1 MQTTFYHRTLNVL
14 TSVFVGMALLLY
26 SAWASSETTTPH
38 DSTMVLRGGE
48 EGTVFRSLTVEGED
62 RIRIEFNRPALE
74 LDLDPLQAPG
84 LEQEG
89 TQEVLDRNLIHLI
102 SPLLE
107 QSAYQRSP
115 YLPRPWLDRF
125 GSGEIVHFRPALED
139 VDRWQ
144 LTIANS
150 QGHTVAS
157 FQGDGNPPKKIGW
170 NGLSLD
176 GVPMPPGLTYSY
188 VLEAFDRAG
197 NKRNFVGEGFDLP
210 PYRQKTP
217 DGFIMLFSG
226 RELSTLVFPDQ
237 RDLQTP
243 PSPILLEC
251 ASWMNQ
257 VSRPDH
263 LIRVR
268 VTARTFDQANA
279 LGQEVAE
286 KLKPLLLGDP
296 LRIQYLTEVQS
307 DAPSHGTLAIE
318 VSH

>member
-1 MQTTFYHRTLNVL
+1 MQTKFFSKKL
-14 TSVFVGMALLLY
+14 TVFMIVFAGMALLLAY
-26 SAWASSETTTPH
+26 AWASEEKTPL

-62 RIRIEFNRPALE
+62 RIRIEFNRPTLE
-74 LDLDPLQAPG
+74 LDLDPHQAPG
-84 LEQEG
+84 LEWES
-89 TQEVLDRNLIHLI
+89 TQEVLNRDLLDLI
-102 SPLLE
+102 SPLLN

-125 GSGEIVHFRPALED
+125 ASGEIVHFHPALEG
-139 VDRWQ
+139 VEHWQ

-150 QGHTVAS
+150 QGQTVAS

-170 NGLSLD
+170 DGLSLD

-210 PYRQKTP
+210 PYRQKMP

-226 RELSTLVFPDQ
+226 CELSTSALPNQ
-237 RDLQTP
+237 RGIKAP

-251 ASWMNQ
+251 ASWINQ

-263 LIRVR
+263 LIHVG
-268 VTARTFDQANA
+268 VMARTFDQAKA
-279 LGQEVAE
+279 LAQDVVH

-296 LRIQYLTEVQS
+296 IRIQYLTDVQP
-307 DAPSHGTLAIE
+307 DAPSHGVVTIE